1 MEEKRNL
8 KEEKHRKIIETLADE
23 IKRANEEKDVKIALD
38 CVKEFYKQS
47 GGKDLYVR
55 KRVGRGD
62 VRIFESVNPIGIVGH
77 DSYIRMDVD
86 KKEGINL
93 VLSQIGVKYTVKFDI
108 NGEDVKGSLFR
119 QLSRRRPNG
128 YRGLYEET
136 VKVFE

>member
-1 MEEKRNL
+1 MGEKRNL

-23 IKRANEEKDVKIALD
+23 IKRANEEKDVRIALD
-38 CVKEFYKQS
+38 CVKEFYRES
-47 GGKDLYVR
+47 GGDNLYVR
-55 KRVGRGD
+55 KRVGRGG

-86 KKEGINL
+86 KNEGINL
-93 VLSQIGVKYTVKFDI
+93 ILSQVGVKYTVKFDLR
-108 NGEDVKGSLFR
+108 GDDVKGSLFR

-128 YRGLYEET
+128 YRELFEET